1 MICHYYGNRVYDLSL
16 LWERRI
22 LSVTPMGTEYM
33 ICHSYG
39 NRVYYLSLLWEQSI
53 LFVTTM
59 GTEYIICHYYENR
72 VYYLSLLWEHSILFV
87 TTMGTE
93 HMICHYCWSRA
104 YELSLLVT
112 EYMNCYKYGNMV
124 CEVSLYMGVSRWTVP
139 YIVCLLQEVRKMSVS
154 ACQQE
159 LKQGYGNLSHVIKHT
174 VIYVK
179 S

>member
-59 GTEYIICHYYENR
+59 GSEQ
-72 VYYLSLLWEHSILFV
+72 
-87 TTMGTE
+87 
-93 HMICHYCWSRA
+93 MIHHYCWSRA

-112 EYMNCYKYGNMV
+112 EYMNCYSYGNMV
-124 CEVSLYMGVSRWTVP
+124 CVTVHG
-139 YIVCLLQEVRKMSVS
+139 R
-154 ACQQE
+154 
-159 LKQGYGNLSHVIKHT
+159 
-174 VIYVK
+174 
-179 S
+179 